1 MERFMKNKIFILALT
16 TLFLSGL
23 QAVNAQGIM
32 NRIKKKAEE
41 VTKPTQP
48 TQTTQTTQNAAKSV
62 VSNSKMNVKDVFREA
77 APIFRVTASENADKV
92 ITQTFESENRLIFV
106 VPENLAISTEG
117 TTKVFGEAKVFPTKN
132 GGGLFVMTA
141 MSCHASIGCG
151 TGGGYGTNIQMI
163 SVGNGEPQLVTGLHL
178 ASYFTPNDTVV
189 SLLKANKNYKKTVQ
203 VQYNPSYNFKDNK
216 LNIVVDCEKGV
227 CTDAFVVRSL
237 TFDGEKFVE
246 SK

>member
-1 MERFMKNKIFILALT
+1 MKNKIFILALT
-16 TLFLSGL
+16 ALFLSGL

-48 TQTTQTTQNAAKSV
+48 TQTTQTAAKSV
-62 VSNSKMNVKDVFREA
+62 ISNNKINVKDVFREA
-77 APIFRVTASENADKV
+77 APLFQVTASENADKV
-92 ITQTFESENRLIFV
+92 ITQTFESENRIIFV

-163 SVGNGEPQLVTGLHL
+163 LIGNGEPQLVTGLHL

-189 SLLKANKNYKKTVQ
+189 SLLKANKNYKKPVQ
-203 VQYNPSYNFKDNK
+203 PPYFPSYNFKDNK
-216 LNIVVDCEKGV
+216 LNIVVDCNKGI
-227 CTDAFVVRSL
+227 CNDAFVVRSL